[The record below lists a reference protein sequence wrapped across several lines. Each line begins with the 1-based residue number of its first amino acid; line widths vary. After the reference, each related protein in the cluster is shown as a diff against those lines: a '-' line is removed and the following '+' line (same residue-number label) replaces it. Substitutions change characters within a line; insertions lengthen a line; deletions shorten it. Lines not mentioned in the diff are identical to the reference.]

1 MKSQNDFDVMVQ
13 SFVETELNIP
23 PNPFLSTRV
32 MASIERRNNKPHKFY
47 PAWQSFAMSLGVIV
61 AIAAGVKAGSL
72 YHTSQVESDHAT
84 IEFMNDDKMEH
95 FVFYQQTAN
104 E

>member
-1 MKSQNDFDVMVQ
+1 MKSQKEIDVMID
-13 SFVETELNIP
+13 SFIEAERNIL

-32 MASIERRNNKPHKFY
+32 MASLGSEKSGRNQFY
-47 PAWQSFAMSLGVIV
+47 PAWQSIVMSLGVVAAIV
-61 AIAAGVKAGSL
+61 LGINAGSL
-72 YHTSQVESDHAT
+72 YHTSQVKSDQAT
-84 IEFMNDDKMEH
+84 IVLISDDKMEH

>member
-1 MKSQNDFDVMVQ
+1 MRSQEDFDMVIK
-13 SFVETELNIP
+13 SFIETELNIP

-32 MASIERRNNKPHKFY
+32 MASIERRNKKQHKFY
-47 PAWQSFAMSLGVIV
+47 FAWQSFAMSLGVIL
-61 AIAAGVKAGSL
+61 AITAGVKAGSL
-72 YHTSQVESDHAT
+72 YNTSEVKRDHAT
-84 IEFMNDDKMEH
+84 IVFMNDDKMEH